1 MPVNGQRFL
10 HLPLF
15 PYQQVSQVDALGVV
29 VGADQALL
37 QLVHLGVH
45 LKEGV
50 AEQLQLVA
58 LFLPGL
64 LAHIAVVQLPDG
76 GVQLGAGPVG
86 DGVSEAQGQQ
96 GHQQGKQQHAPQV
109 LQDGTVW
116 QHVPNHPSRRGGRGP
131 AAELGPSPLPAPH
144 ASGSG
149 GSPLLPGLVELY
161 RGGVRY
167 DREFLI
173 LRRGGHLH
181 NQFPILSRQEDV
193 LTGAEYPDIREH
205 LVEVPLVHVDH
216 HQVGP
221 VPLLAA
227 DPHREQE
234 GVHRNRFVLLHIV
247 LRADL
252 PQKTGRF
259 PVSQDLVEGLGV
271 QHGLLPGVGRRDEP
285 PVPVVVQGDIAEI
298 GVGRP
303 QLPQGD
309 GRLALMDAVDL
320 GGGQKLGGVRVREHL
335 VHDGRH
341 GFI

>member
-1 MPVNGQRFL
+1 MAQQPNWGPPPC
-10 HLPLF
+10 LPHTLADPEEAPSSRASLSF
-15 PYQQVSQVDALGVV
+15 T
-29 VGADQALL
+29 GA
-37 QLVHLGVH
+37 
-45 LKEGV
+45 
-50 AEQLQLVA
+50 
-58 LFLPGL
+58 
-64 LAHIAVVQLPDG
+64 
-76 GVQLGAGPVG
+76 
-86 DGVSEAQGQQ
+86 
-96 GHQQGKQQHAPQV
+96 
-109 LQDGTVW
+109 
-116 QHVPNHPSRRGGRGP
+116 
-131 AAELGPSPLPAPH
+131 
-144 ASGSG
+144 
-149 GSPLLPGLVELY
+149 
-161 RGGVRY
+161 GVRY

-234 GVHRNRFVLLHIV
+234 GVHRNRLVLLHIV
-247 LRADL
+247 FRADL

-259 PVSQDLVEGLGV
+259 PVPQNLVEGLGV

-309 GRLALMDAVDL
+309 GRLALLDAVDL

-335 VHDGRH
+335 VHDSRH